1 LYDVGLTRPGIAP
14 GPIMDTRKQPTE
26 APLAGATPERASA
39 EPPSRTPPGPP
50 ERIGRYQL
58 LRVLGEGAFGV
69 VYLGHDDDLR
79 RPVAVKV
86 ARPERA
92 APAEAVDAYLEEA
105 RNLARLD
112 HPHIVPVYDL
122 GRTEDGLAYIVS
134 KYIEGSDLA
143 AVLRHDRRSLPRAA
157 ELVATL
163 AEALHYAHGRGLV
176 HRDVKPSNIL
186 IDTAARPCLTDFG
199 LALKQE
205 QFGQGARLAGT
216 PDYMSPEQARGEG
229 HCVDG
234 RSDVYSLGVVFYELL
249 VGRRP
254 FQGVSAPELLT
265 RVATTEVRP
274 PRQLDDTIPKELERV
289 CLRALALRLSDRYTT
304 AKDMAEDLRA
314 YLDSA
319 AADRPAAKKG
329 RSTGTRKRVA
339 PPEPVPDPGPTAELV
354 NPYEFAATATAQTF
368 KGRNEELGELLDS
381 LRTGTHTAVF
391 GLQRMGKTSLI
402 EEGLLEELQKD
413 ARLQKEVLLVRIDL
427 QGMGGD
433 QVRYRDVVHA
443 IVGAINERLAGLGIG
458 REVKNLRAA
467 TNELFSTSQ
476 FQRGDRSQFFAMFS
490 KLLRGFAATSRRRIV
505 LFIDEFSEVRK
516 VIERNKV
523 ALQQNPLR
531 TANILP
537 HDLFID
543 VPFIHHLGSMLKD
556 RELQAKFTLVVLVR
570 PFMSEYDQR
579 EELQILKLMKP
590 ITLYYLEEAAA
601 KALITEPLRGRV
613 TFGAGAVDELYVLAA
628 GHPYLLQFVL
638 KLLVDR
644 IKREGKAE
652 VTLEDVRWIEARMVS
667 DGPTYDAQF
676 EVLISDYSIAEVT
689 HPQERRVGKGA
700 LALIAKLGHEREG
713 RWVSERAIFDALVV
727 RDVPT
732 QKAASLLSQLT
743 RTKIVEETN
752 RGDELYYRIAVPLL
766 HKRFIQQNL
775 YLKYF
780 R

>member
-1 LYDVGLTRPGIAP
+1 
-14 GPIMDTRKQPTE
+14 MDSHDQSTE
-26 APLAGATPERASA
+26 AQQNAATRENASP
-39 EPPSRTPPGPP
+39 EPPAQTPPEPP
-50 ERIGRYQL
+50 ERVGRYRV
-58 LRVLGEGAFGV
+58 LRVLGEGGFGR
-69 VYLGHDDDLR
+69 VYLAHDDDLH
-79 RPVAVKV
+79 RPVALKV
-86 ARPERA
+86 VRSQRFARGVD
-92 APAEAVDAYLEEA
+92 VDAYLEEA
-105 RNLARLD
+105 RILAQLD

-122 GRTEDGLAYIVS
+122 GRTEDGLGYIVS
-134 KYIEGSDLA
+134 KFIEGSDLA
-143 AVLRHDRRSLPRAA
+143 VVIRNTRPSHLQAA
-157 ELVATL
+157 DLVATV

-186 IDTAARPCLTDFG
+186 IDTAARPCVTDFG
-199 LALKQE
+199 LALKE
-205 QFGQGARLAGT
+205 ERFGQGARLAGT

-229 HCVDG
+229 HRVDG
-234 RSDVYSLGVVFYELL
+234 RSDIYSLGVVFYELL
-249 VGRRP
+249 TGRRP
-254 FQGVSAPELLT
+254 FQGTSIPVLLDH
-265 RVATTEVRP
+265 VATTEVRP
-274 PRQLDDTIPKELERV
+274 PRQVDDTIPKELERI
-289 CLRALALRLSDRYTT
+289 CLQALALRLSDRYTI
-304 AKDMAEDLRA
+304 AKDMNEDLRA
-314 YLDSA
+314 YLESA
-319 AADRPAAKKG
+319 GPDRPAAKRK
-329 RSTGTRKRVA
+329 RPPKTRKEVA
-339 PPEPVPDPGPTAELV
+339 SPATTPEPAAELA

-368 KGRNEELGELLDS
+368 KGRAEELGELVDS
-381 LRTGTHTAVF
+381 LRTGTHTAIF

-402 EEGLLEELQKD
+402 EEGLREELRKD
-413 ARLQKEVLLVRIDL
+413 ARLQKDVLLVRIDL

-443 IVGAINERLAGLGIG
+443 IVEAITERLADLKIG
-458 REVKNLRAA
+458 REVKNLRAT

-490 KLLRGFAATSRRRIV
+490 KLLRGFAATAHRRIV
-505 LFIDEFSEVRK
+505 LFIDEFSELRK

-531 TANILP
+531 TAKMLP

-543 VPFIHHLGSMLKD
+543 VPFIHYMGSMLKD
-556 RELQAKFTLVVLVR
+556 RDLQARFTLIVLVR

-601 KALITEPLRGRV
+601 KALITEPLCGRV
-613 TFGAGAVDELYVLAA
+613 AFGAGAVDELYDLTA

-652 VTLEDVRWIEARMVS
+652 IRLDDVRWLETRMIS

-689 HPQERRVGKGA
+689 HPQERRLGKGA
-700 LALIAKLGHEREG
+700 LALIAKLGHEHVDRWVGEG
-713 RWVSERAIFDALVV
+713 RIFDALVA
-727 RDVPT
+727 RNVPT

-752 RGDELYYRIAVPLL
+752 QAEQLYYRIAVPLL

>member
-1 LYDVGLTRPGIAP
+1 
-14 GPIMDTRKQPTE
+14 MDSREKSTE
-26 APLAGATPERASA
+26 AQFPSAASDRKAPEPGEGAQSAYEER
-39 EPPSRTPPGPP
+39 
-50 ERIGRYQL
+50 ERIGRY
-58 LRVLGEGAFGV
+58 RIVRILGEGGFGR
-69 VYLGHDDDLR
+69 VYLAHDDDLH
-79 RPVAVKV
+79 RPVAIKVSRPEQV
-86 ARPERA
+86 AR
-92 APAEAVDAYLEEA
+92 AEDVEAYLEEA
-105 RNLARLD
+105 RILAQLD

-122 GRTEDGLAYIVS
+122 GRTEDGLGYIVS
-134 KYIEGSDLA
+134 KFIEGSDLA
-143 AVLRHDRRSLPRAA
+143 VVIRSDRPSHLRAA
-157 ELVATL
+157 ELVATV

-186 IDTAARPCLTDFG
+186 IDTTGRPCITDFG

-205 QFGQGARLAGT
+205 RYGQGARLAGT
-216 PDYMSPEQARGEG
+216 PGYMSPEQARGEG
-229 HCVDG
+229 HRVDG
-234 RSDVYSLGVVFYELL
+234 RSDVFSLGVVLYELL
-249 VGRRP
+249 AGRRP
-254 FQGVSAPELLT
+254 FPGPSTVELLAQ
-265 RVATTEVRP
+265 VANTEARP
-274 PRQLDDTIPKELERV
+274 PRQVDDTIPKELERI
-289 CLRALALRLSDRYTT
+289 CLKALALRLADRYTI
-304 AKDMAEDLRA
+304 AKDVAEDLRA
-314 YLDSA
+314 YLEGADPDHA
-319 AADRPAAKKG
+319 ASKKKRAPRSRKTVEPAAEK
-329 RSTGTRKRVA
+329 
-339 PPEPVPDPGPTAELV
+339 PEPETELA
-354 NPYEFAATATAQTF
+354 NPYEFAATATERTF
-368 KGRNEELGELLDS
+368 KGRSEELGELLDS

-402 EEGLLEELQKD
+402 EEGLREELRKD
-413 ARLQKEVLLVRIDL
+413 ARLHKDVLLVRIDL

-443 IVGAINERLAGLGIG
+443 IVEAITVRLADLGIG
-458 REVKNLRAA
+458 REVKDLRAT
-467 TNELFSTSQ
+467 TNELFSTAR

-490 KLLRGFAATSRRRIV
+490 KLLRGFAATAHRRIV

-531 TANILP
+531 TANMLP

-543 VPFIHHLGSMLKD
+543 VPFIHHMGSMLKD
-556 RELQAKFTLVVLVR
+556 RDLQAKFTLIVLVR

-579 EELQILKLMKP
+579 EELQMLKLMKP
-590 ITLYYLEEAAA
+590 ITLGYLEESAA

-613 TFGAGAVDELYVLAA
+613 SFAGGAVDELYQLTA

-644 IKREGKAE
+644 IKREGRGE
-652 VTLEDVRWIEARMVS
+652 ITLDDVRWVETRMIS

-689 HPQERRVGKGA
+689 HPQERQLGKGA
-700 LALIAKLGHEREG
+700 LALIAKLGQEHAG
-713 RWVSERAIFDALVV
+713 RWVGEGPIFDALVS
-727 RDVPT
+727 RNVPV

-743 RTKIVEETN
+743 RTKIVEEAN
-752 RGDELYYRIAVPLL
+752 QDEQLCYRIAVPLL

>member
-1 LYDVGLTRPGIAP
+1 MSTR
-14 GPIMDTRKQPTE
+14 DQSTE
-26 APLAGATPERASA
+26 APLADETPEKASPDPPA
-39 EPPSRTPPGPP
+39 QTSLEPPK
-50 ERIGRYQL
+50 RIGRYRL
-58 LRVLGEGAFGV
+58 LRILGEGTFGR
-69 VYLGHDDDLR
+69 VYLAHDDELHR
-79 RPVAVKV
+79 AVAIKV
-86 ARPERA
+86 ASPERA
-92 APAEAVDAYLEEA
+92 ARAQDTDAYLEEA

-134 KYIEGSDLA
+134 KFIEGSDLA
-143 AVLRHDRRSLPRAA
+143 TVIRQDRPPHSQAA
-157 ELVATL
+157 RLVAIV

-186 IDTAARPCLTDFG
+186 VDTASRPCVADFG
-199 LALKQE
+199 LALKE
-205 QFGQGARLAGT
+205 EHFGQGPRLAGT

-229 HCVDG
+229 HCVDA

-249 VGRRP
+249 TGRRP
-254 FQGVSAPELLT
+254 FQGVSLPELLT

-274 PRQLDDTIPKELERV
+274 PRQLDDTIPKELERI
-289 CLRALALRLSDRYTT
+289 CLQALALRPSERYTI
-304 AKDMAEDLRA
+304 AKDMAEDLKA
-314 YLDSA
+314 YLEGAGS
-319 AADRPAAKKG
+319 DRPAAKKG
-329 RSTGTRKRVA
+329 RPARTRKKAA
-339 PPEPVPDPGPTAELV
+339 PPEPNPEPTAELA

-381 LRTGTHTAVF
+381 LRTGTHTAIF

-402 EEGLLEELQKD
+402 EEGLLEELHKD
-413 ARLQKEVLLVRIDL
+413 TRLQEEVLLVRIDL

-433 QVRYRDVVHA
+433 QVRYRDIVHA
-443 IVGAINERLAGLGIG
+443 IVEAINGRLAELRIG
-458 REVKNLRAA
+458 RDVKNLRAI
-467 TNELFSTSQ
+467 TNELFSASQ

-490 KLLRGFAATSRRRIV
+490 RLLRGFAATSRRRIV

-516 VIERNKV
+516 VIERNRI

-543 VPFIHHLGSMLKD
+543 VPFIHHMGSMLKD
-556 RELQAKFTLVVLVR
+556 RDLQARFTLVVLVR

-590 ITLYYLEEAAA
+590 ITLYYLEETAA
-601 KALITEPLRGRV
+601 KALITEPLRGHV
-613 TFGAGAVDELYVLAA
+613 TFGAGAVDELYDSTA
-628 GHPYLLQFVL
+628 GHPYLLQFIL

-644 IKREGKAE
+644 IKREGRADI
-652 VTLEDVRWIEARMVS
+652 TLDDVHWLETRMIS

-689 HPQERRVGKGA
+689 HPQERRLGKGT
-700 LALIAKLGHEREG
+700 LALIAKLGHERTD
-713 RWVSERAIFDALVV
+713 RWVGEAAIFDALLA
-727 RDVPT
+727 RNVPT

-752 RGDELYYRIAVPLL
+752 RGDQLYYRIAVPLL
-766 HKRFIQQNL
+766 HRRFIAQNL